1 MQSVEKIVNKLMRR
15 PKKDKALIAEKL
27 LMNLHGLKPEIESAW
42 RREVRRRILQAER
55 GQTTF
60 IPWAIVKERLR
71 RRYRAAA

>member
-1 MQSVEKIVNKLMRR
+1 MQNIEKIVSELMRR

-27 LMNLHGLKPEIESAW
+27 LLSLHGTKPEIEAAW
-42 RREVRRRILQAER
+42 RREVRRRVLQAER

-60 IPWAIVKERLR
+60 IPWAIVRDRLR